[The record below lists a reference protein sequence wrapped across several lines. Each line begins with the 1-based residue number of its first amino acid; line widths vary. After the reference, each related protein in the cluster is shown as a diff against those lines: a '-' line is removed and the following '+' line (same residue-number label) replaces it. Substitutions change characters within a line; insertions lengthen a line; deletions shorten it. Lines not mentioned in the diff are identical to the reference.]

1 MSISAGEMLGLAMV
15 VGLITGVAVGLLVPY
30 SVERFRRRL
39 ARYERRAASL
49 EHWLAA
55 RLTLSRTAKDY
66 VDAFRSI
73 GPRADAEQLSAT
85 ASRADQARATWLSA
99 QRRWEEATARLLV
112 WSDDA
117 HLGASL
123 RHFEQPDA
131 LTIRAAIGKGQ
142 ADVTRLHA
150 QLDALDRLALQVGQ
164 RFMHETPA
172 WWWRKLSQ
180 GVGFVRRITHRWSRP

>member
-1 MSISAGEMLGLAMV
+1 MI
-15 VGLITGVAVGLLVPY
+15 VGSITGVAVGLLVPHLA
-30 SVERFRRRL
+30 ERFRRRL
-39 ARYERRAASL
+39 YRYERRAESL

-73 GPRADAEQLSAT
+73 APHADAEQLSAT
-85 ASRADQARATWLSA
+85 ASRADQARAAWLSA
-99 QRRWEEATARLLV
+99 QRQWEETTARLLV

-117 HLGASL
+117 QLGASL
-123 RHFEQPDA
+123 RCFEQPDA

-142 ADVTRLHA
+142 SEVTRLHA
-150 QLDALDRLALQVGQ
+150 QLDALDRLALQAGQ

-180 GVGFVRRITHRWSRP
+180 GVAFAQRITHRWSRP

>member
-15 VGLITGVAVGLLVPY
+15 VGVITGVAVGLLVPY

-39 ARYERRAASL
+39 DRYERQVAAQ
-49 EHWLAA
+49 ECWLAA

-73 GPRADAEQLSAT
+73 EPRAEANPLSAT
-85 ASRADQARATWLSA
+85 ARRADQARTAWLSA
-99 QRRWEEATARLLV
+99 QRQWEEATAGLVV

-142 ADVTRLHA
+142 GEVTRLHA

-180 GVGFVRRITHRWSRP
+180 GAGFVRRITHRWSRP